1 MILITDPNP
10 RKRCFHCTFTDC
22 PGTNGT
28 LGIVTPDLLAALYS
42 NPEKLNLEQH
52 THYRRKHKR
61 AKIQAA
67 AAAAASKNKGSP
79 LQVSL
84 HAPNPT
90 SVS

>member
-10 RKRCFHCTFTDC
+10 HKRCFHCTFTDC

-61 AKIQAA
+61 AKLTATKQKGNALQA
-67 AAAAASKNKGSP
+67 SR
-79 LQVSL
+79 
-84 HAPNPT
+84 APKKPST
-90 SVS
+90 

>member
-1 MILITDPNP
+1 MILITDPDP

-22 PGTNGT
+22 PGTNGA

-67 AAAAASKNKGSP
+67 AEAAKQKQGNTHPVSKNPSA
-79 LQVSL
+79 VS
-84 HAPNPT
+84 
-90 SVS
+90 